1 MTAMKGRQLIRRLK
15 AAGVEIEER
24 RGKGGHY
31 LAPLPRS
38 SDGDSNSWRHR
49 SRAGL
54 HPQDLQTSSGST
66 QTRSSRTRMQP
77 YPLTLDTDDNG
88 TTIAQAMD
96 VPEAITVG
104 RDALEAVA
112 RAEDA
117 LVAALRGYI
126 DDGRAIPR
134 PSRPKRGQPCAN
146 LPRMV
151 AAKLAIY
158 QAMRAAG
165 LSQAML
171 AERLG
176 CDPRQVRRLL
186 DLDHRSRLD
195 QLEAALAALGKRLV
209 LEVQDAA

>member
-1 MTAMKGRQLIRRLK
+1 
-15 AAGVEIEER
+15 
-24 RGKGGHY
+24 
-31 LAPLPRS
+31 
-38 SDGDSNSWRHR
+38 
-49 SRAGL
+49 
-54 HPQDLQTSSGST
+54 
-66 QTRSSRTRMQP
+66 MQP
-77 YPLTLDTDDNG
+77 YPLVLETDENG
-88 TTIAQAMD
+88 TVIAQAMD

-104 RDALEAVA
+104 RDAAEATA

-126 DDGRAIPR
+126 EDGRAIPG
-134 PSRPKRGQPCAN
+134 PSRPKSGQPSAT
-146 LPRMV
+146 LPPMV

-158 QAMRAAG
+158 QAMRGAG
-165 LSQAML
+165 LSQTAL

-209 LEVQDAA
+209 LEVRDAA